1 MPNKKAKLQH
11 LPTKAPEGDA
21 KGSSYSNT
29 FTMEERM
36 FKRLMKLRKEAVVE
50 HVYYDLLAVFLMQE
64 FPGIHIEE
72 IITMIKE
79 AFETSPPQVMLHKQY
94 QDAVLQVEKTIL
106 KYKTHPPSDDPIP
119 KPFCLRFPT
128 HADVLKHAISLEGQ
142 CRLLDTQ
149 KMVILLDESGRCCG
163 VGVPRLEENLLS
175 VHPSAEKS
183 WPTTPYPLNESNKGT
198 KRIAKGL
205 EEDAK
210 AASVLFQTYGYGEG
224 AKNYKGV
231 SDLKIKHYNKKIVV
245 SQLQGIDPIWKE
257 EKTPP
262 ALPNP
267 LRKDPRH
274 EVLDSGIFLKNN
286 MAYYA
291 ILSLWINKGFLS
303 QASEVAEKGV
313 RYLQKWGSEHLKANF
328 SRELNPIVASRTI
341 SVNLQVQTHCDFNN
355 SFLFDSVFFFGN
367 HKGGEFILPSLGVAY
382 FGGSGYSFHGPMK
395 ILWHGVGKFGFED
408 HKEKPRQFS
417 VAFWSRASSFAAI
430 ARHEAYR
437 TGNQKLS
444 ASSYWLPIY
453 PVYDGTKVEKIWS
466 DQKYLVRQEHK
477 EMKQK
482 NKLPN

>member
-21 KGSSYSNT
+21 KGSSYSNM
-29 FTMEERM
+29 FAMEERM

-64 FPGIHIEE
+64 FPGIHIQE

-175 VHPSAEKS
+175 VHPSAEKLAKEGLEHFVQTNKLNTNCHKRTEQPYVQKS
-183 WPTTPYPLNESNKGT
+183 WPTTPYPLNKSNKGT

-231 SDLKIKHYNKKIVV
+231 SDLKIKHYNKK
-245 SQLQGIDPIWKE
+245 
-257 EKTPP
+257 
-262 ALPNP
+262 
-267 LRKDPRH
+267 
-274 EVLDSGIFLKNN
+274 
-286 MAYYA
+286 
-291 ILSLWINKGFLS
+291 
-303 QASEVAEKGV
+303 
-313 RYLQKWGSEHLKANF
+313 
-328 SRELNPIVASRTI
+328 
-341 SVNLQVQTHCDFNN
+341 
-355 SFLFDSVFFFGN
+355 
-367 HKGGEFILPSLGVAY
+367 
-382 FGGSGYSFHGPMK
+382 
-395 ILWHGVGKFGFED
+395 
-408 HKEKPRQFS
+408 
-417 VAFWSRASSFAAI
+417 
-430 ARHEAYR
+430 
-437 TGNQKLS
+437 
-444 ASSYWLPIY
+444 
-453 PVYDGTKVEKIWS
+453 
-466 DQKYLVRQEHK
+466 
-477 EMKQK
+477 
-482 NKLPN
+482 

>member
-29 FTMEERM
+29 FAMEERM

-64 FPGIHIEE
+64 FPGIHIQE

-79 AFETSPPQVMLHKQY
+79 AFNETSPPQVMLHKQY
-94 QDAVLQVEKTIL
+94 QDAVLQKLAKEG
-106 KYKTHPPSDDPIP
+106 
-119 KPFCLRFPT
+119 
-128 HADVLKHAISLEGQ
+128 LEHFVQ
-142 CRLLDTQ
+142 TNKLNTNCHKRTEQ
-149 KMVILLDESGRCCG
+149 PYVQ
-163 VGVPRLEENLLS
+163 
-175 VHPSAEKS
+175 KS

-257 EKTPP
+257 KTPP

-313 RYLQKWGSEHLKANF
+313 RYLQKWGSEHLKADL
-328 SRELNPIVASRTI
+328 SRELNPIVASQTI
-341 SVNLQVQTHCDFNN
+341 SVNLQVQTHCNFNN

-395 ILWHGVGKFGFED
+395 ILWHGVGKFGFEE
-408 HKEKPRQFS
+408 HEEKPRQFS

-437 TGNQKLS
+437 TGNHVQ
-444 ASSYWLPIY
+444 
-453 PVYDGTKVEKIWS
+453 
-466 DQKYLVRQEHK
+466 
-477 EMKQK
+477 
-482 NKLPN
+482 

>member
-29 FTMEERM
+29 FAMEERM
-36 FKRLMKLRKEAVVE
+36 FKRLMKLRKEAVVK

-64 FPGIHIEE
+64 FPGIHIQE

-79 AFETSPPQVMLHKQY
+79 AFNETSPPQVMLHKQY
-94 QDAVLQVEKTIL
+94 QDAVLQ
-106 KYKTHPPSDDPIP
+106 
-119 KPFCLRFPT
+119 
-128 HADVLKHAISLEGQ
+128 
-142 CRLLDTQ
+142 
-149 KMVILLDESGRCCG
+149 KMVILLDESRRCCG

-257 EKTPP
+257 KTPP

-267 LRKDPRH
+267 L
-274 EVLDSGIFLKNN
+274 
-286 MAYYA
+286 
-291 ILSLWINKGFLS
+291 
-303 QASEVAEKGV
+303 
-313 RYLQKWGSEHLKANF
+313 
-328 SRELNPIVASRTI
+328 
-341 SVNLQVQTHCDFNN
+341 
-355 SFLFDSVFFFGN
+355 
-367 HKGGEFILPSLGVAY
+367 
-382 FGGSGYSFHGPMK
+382 
-395 ILWHGVGKFGFED
+395 
-408 HKEKPRQFS
+408 
-417 VAFWSRASSFAAI
+417 
-430 ARHEAYR
+430 
-437 TGNQKLS
+437 
-444 ASSYWLPIY
+444 
-453 PVYDGTKVEKIWS
+453 
-466 DQKYLVRQEHK
+466 
-477 EMKQK
+477 
-482 NKLPN
+482 